1 MNLYKNRLCC
11 HFSLVKV
18 FLINPNRLSCRRR
31 SVLSF
36 LLHPIGFCDIF
47 STSLSIDSIRAKT
60 MRILAIE
67 TSCDDTG
74 AAVILNGRKILSNVV
89 SSQVPIHQKYGGV
102 VPELASRRHIEMIVP
117 IVTEALGTAKVTLR
131 EIDGIAVTQGPG
143 LIGSLLVGLSFAKSL
158 SFATGLPLV
167 GVNHIEAHLS
177 AIFLEKVT
185 PKFPFIG
192 LVVSGGHTSL
202 FRVDGFGK
210 FRRLGQTRDDAAG
223 EAFDKVAKLL
233 GLGYPGGPII
243 DELSKR
249 GNPKAI
255 RFPRPSLGK
264 NSFDFSFSGIKT
276 AVVNYVKSHPE
287 ALGTHPEELIRDIVS
302 SFQEAVVEVLVKKT
316 IEAAQHERLKRV
328 VLSGGV
334 AANRLLR
341 ERVKEQASECN
352 IVVYIPLPSFCT
364 DNAAMV
370 GVAGYEYLKRGI
382 RAPLSLNA
390 FSNMPL

>member
-1 MNLYKNRLCC
+1 M
-11 HFSLVKV
+11 LV
-18 FLINPNRLSCRRR
+18 
-31 SVLSF
+31 
-36 LLHPIGFCDIF
+36 
-47 STSLSIDSIRAKT
+47 
-60 MRILAIE
+60 LAIE

-89 SSQVPIHQKYGGV
+89 SSQVSIHQRYGGI
-102 VPELASRRHIEMIVP
+102 VPELASRRHIESIVP
-117 IVTEALGTAKVTLR
+117 IMAEALETAKVTLR
-131 EIDGIAVTQGPG
+131 DIDGIAVTQGPG
-143 LIGSLLVGLSFAKSL
+143 LVGSLLVGLSFAKSL
-158 SFATGLPLV
+158 SFVTGLPFV

-177 AIFLEKVT
+177 AIFLEEKP

-210 FRRLGQTRDDAAG
+210 YKRLGQTRDDAAG

-243 DELSKR
+243 DELSKS

-264 NSFDFSFSGIKT
+264 NSLDFSFSGLKT
-276 AVVNYVKSHPE
+276 AVVNYVKSHPKPT
-287 ALGTHPEELIRDIVS
+287 GGYPEDLIWDIVS

-316 IEAAQHERLKRV
+316 LQATQNQGLRRV

-334 AANRLLR
+334 AANRRLR
-341 ERVKEQASECN
+341 EKIREETSQKKVK
-352 IVVYIPLPSFCT
+352 VYIPSPSFCT

-370 GVAGYEYLKRGI
+370 GVVGYEYLKRGI
-382 RAPLSLNA
+382 QSPLSLNA
-390 FSNMPL
+390 FSNLPL

>member
-1 MNLYKNRLCC
+1 ME
-11 HFSLVKV
+11 
-18 FLINPNRLSCRRR
+18 
-31 SVLSF
+31 
-36 LLHPIGFCDIF
+36 
-47 STSLSIDSIRAKT
+47 A
-60 MRILAIE
+60 MRVLAIE

-74 AAVILNGRKILSNVV
+74 AAVVLDGRKILSNVV

-102 VPELASRRHIEMIVP
+102 VPELASRRHIESIVP
-117 IVTEALGTAKVTLR
+117 IVKEALEIAKLTLS

-143 LIGSLLVGLSFAKSL
+143 LVGSLLVGLSFAKSIA
-158 SFATGLPLV
+158 FATGLPFI

-177 AIFLEKVT
+177 AIFLEEKS
-185 PKFPFIG
+185 PRFPFIG

-210 FRRLGQTRDDAAG
+210 YRRLGQTRDDAAG

-243 DELSKR
+243 DELSKT

-255 RFPRPSLGK
+255 RFPRASLGK
-264 NSFDFSFSGIKT
+264 DSFDFSFSGLKT
-276 AVVNYVKSHPE
+276 AVVNYVKAHPE
-287 ALGTHPEELIRDIVS
+287 PPGGYSEDLIKDIVS

-316 IEAAQHERLKRV
+316 VQAAQHQGLKRI

-334 AANRLLR
+334 AANQRLR
-341 ERVKEQASECN
+341 QKIKEELFEQKLK
-352 IVVYIPLPSFCT
+352 VYIPSPSFCT

-370 GVAGYEYLKRGI
+370 GVVGYEYLKRGI
-382 RAPLSLNA
+382 RSLLSLNA
-390 FSNMPL
+390 FSNLPL

>member
-1 MNLYKNRLCC
+1 MKM
-11 HFSLVKV
+11 
-18 FLINPNRLSCRRR
+18 
-31 SVLSF
+31 
-36 LLHPIGFCDIF
+36 
-47 STSLSIDSIRAKT
+47 
-60 MRILAIE
+60 MRVLAIE

-74 AAVILNGRKILSNVV
+74 AAVVLNGRKILSNVV
-89 SSQVPIHQKYGGV
+89 SSQVSIHQKYGGV
-102 VPELASRRHIEMIVP
+102 VPELASRKHIEMIVP
-117 IVTEALGTAKVTLR
+117 IVTEALETAKLTLKG
-131 EIDGIAVTQGPG
+131 IDGIAVTQGPG
-143 LIGSLLVGLSFAKSL
+143 LVGSLLVGLSFAKSL
-158 SFATGLPLV
+158 SFAAGCPLV

-177 AIFLEKVT
+177 AIFLEDK
-185 PKFPFIG
+185 PPRFPFIG

-210 FRRLGQTRDDAAG
+210 YRRLGQTRDDAAG

-243 DELSKR
+243 DELSKT

-264 NSFDFSFSGIKT
+264 NSFDFSFSGLKT

-287 ALGTHPEELIRDIVS
+287 PVEDYPKGLIRNIVS
-302 SFQEAVVEVLVKKT
+302 SFQEAVVDVLVRKT
-316 IEAAQHERLKRV
+316 LQAAQYQGLRKI

-341 ERVKEQASECN
+341 ERMREEASDQN
-352 IVVYIPLPSFCT
+352 LRVYIPSPAFCT

-370 GVAGYEYLKRGI
+370 GVVGYEYLRRGI
-382 RAPLSLNA
+382 RSDYSLNA
-390 FSNMPL
+390 FSNLPL